1 MRLSKPRIEPVDL
14 GRLDAEQRAALEPF
28 LVAGPDGQGGKVG
41 GGKILNIFRTLAHAP
56 KALTA
61 FLGWG
66 SYILSK
72 RNALSPRDRELVIL
86 RTGYNCRS
94 GYEWTQHKRIGL
106 DCGLSED
113 EIARIKAGPDADG
126 WNELDRAMLRATDEL
141 TADHFVSDTTWA
153 ALAPLGD
160 KGRMDLVMTVGQYTQ
175 VSMILNSFGIQV
187 EDGWTVDPDLKR

>member
-1 MRLSKPRIEPVDL
+1 LRLDQPRIEPVDL
-14 GRLDAEQRAALEPF
+14 DRLDADQRAALEPF
-28 LVAGPDGQGGKVG
+28 LATDGGKVG
-41 GGKILNIFRTLAHAP
+41 GGRVLNIFRTLAHAP

-66 SYILSK
+66 SYILSR
-72 RNALSPRDRELVIL
+72 RNALSERDRELVIL

-106 DCGLSED
+106 GCDLSEA
-113 EIARIKAGPDADG
+113 EIERIKAGPDADG
-126 WNELDRAMLRATDEL
+126 WNDLDRAMLRATDEL
-141 TADHFVSDTTWA
+141 TGQHFVTDATWT

-160 KGRMDLVMTVGQYTQ
+160 KGRMDLVFTVGQYTQ

-187 EDGWTVDPDLKR
+187 EAGWEVDPDLRG

>member
-1 MRLSKPRIEPVDL
+1 MRLSAPRIEPVDL
-14 GRLDAEQRAALEPF
+14 DRLDADQRAALEP
-28 LVAGPDGQGGKVG
+28 LLASERGRVG
-41 GGKILNIFRTLAHAP
+41 GGKILNVFRTLAHAP

-66 SYILSK
+66 NYILSK
-72 RNALSPRDRELVIL
+72 RNALSSRDRELVIL

-106 DCGLSED
+106 DCGLTGA
-113 EIARIKAGPDADG
+113 EIERIKAGPDADG
-126 WNELDRAMLRATDEL
+126 WSDLDRAMLRATDDL
-141 TADHFVSDTTWA
+141 TSNHFISDASWA

-175 VSMILNSFGIQV
+175 VSMMLNSFGIQV
-187 EDGWTVDPDLKR
+187 EDGWEVDPDLKA

>member
-1 MRLSKPRIEPVDL
+1 MRLAAPRIEPVDL
-14 GRLDAEQRAALEPF
+14 DRLDADQRAALEPF
-28 LVAGPDGQGGKVG
+28 LATDGGRVG
-41 GGKILNIFRTLAHAP
+41 GGRILNIFRTLAHAP

-66 SYILSK
+66 NYILSK
-72 RNALSPRDRELVIL
+72 RSALSPRDRELVIL

-106 DCGLSED
+106 DCGLTED
-113 EIARIKAGPDADG
+113 EITRIKAGPDAPG
-126 WNELDRAMLRATDEL
+126 WSDLDRAMLRATDEL
-141 TADHFVSDTTWA
+141 NSDHFVTDTIWA

-175 VSMILNSFGIQV
+175 VSMILNSFGVQV
-187 EDGWTVDPDLKR
+187 EDGWTVDPDLKA

>member
-1 MRLSKPRIEPVDL
+1 MRLSAPRIEPVDL
-14 GRLDAEQRAALEPF
+14 DRLDADQRAALEPF
-28 LVAGPDGQGGKVG
+28 LASGGGKVG

-66 SYILSK
+66 NYILSK
-72 RNALSPRDRELVIL
+72 QSALSPRDRELVIL

-106 DCGLSED
+106 DCGLTED
-113 EIARIKAGPDADG
+113 EIARIKAGPDAAD
-126 WNELDRAMLRATDEL
+126 WNNLDRAMLRAIDEL
-141 TADHFVSDTTWA
+141 TASHFVSDASWA

-187 EDGWTVDPDLKR
+187 EDGWTVDPDLRA

>member
-1 MRLSKPRIEPVDL
+1 MRLGQSRIEPVDL
-14 GRLDAEQRAALEPF
+14 DRLDADQRAALEPF
-28 LVAGPDGQGGKVG
+28 LASDGGRVG

-61 FLGWG
+61 FLSWG
-66 SYILSK
+66 NYILSK

-106 DCGLSED
+106 DCGLTE
-113 EIARIKAGPDADG
+113 EEVARIKAGPGAG
-126 WNELDRAMLRATDEL
+126 WSDLDRAMLRATDEL
-141 TADHFVSDTTWA
+141 TTDHFVTDATWA

-175 VSMILNSFGIQV
+175 VSMILNSFGVQV
-187 EDGWTVDPDLKR
+187 EDGWDVDPDLKA

>member
-1 MRLSKPRIEPVDL
+1 MRLSQPRIEPVDL
-14 GRLDAEQRAALEPF
+14 GRLDADQRAALSPF
-28 LVAGPDGQGGKVG
+28 LDNGGGKVG
-41 GGKILNIFRTLAHAP
+41 GGKVLNIFRTLAHAP

-66 SYILSK
+66 SYILS
-72 RNALSPRDRELVIL
+72 RRSALSPRDRELVIL

-106 DCGLSED
+106 DSGLSED
-113 EIARIKAGPDADG
+113 EIARIKAGPDAEG
-126 WNELDRAMLRATDEL
+126 WSEVDRAMLRATDDL
-141 TADHFVSDTTWA
+141 TTNYFVSETSWA

-160 KGRMDLVMTVGQYTQ
+160 KGRMDLVFTVGQYTQ

-187 EDGWTVDPDLKR
+187 EDGWDVDPDLRA

>member
-14 GRLDAEQRAALEPF
+14 GRLDADQRAALEPF
-28 LVAGPDGQGGKVG
+28 LASDGGKVG

-66 SYILSK
+66 NYILSK

-113 EIARIKAGPDADG
+113 EIARIKAGPGAASWSD
-126 WNELDRAMLRATDEL
+126 LDRAMLRATDEL
-141 TADHFVSDTTWA
+141 TSNHFVTDTSWA

-187 EDGWTVDPDLKR
+187 EDGWTVDPDLRA